1 MGDLRSRAN
10 KSVIERSRVSNNLA
24 RHVSQMFHTFLQ
36 ILSLP
41 EVFLFQEKVIFST
54 TVHERL
60 WAVRVLRKCK
70 KIQFKG
76 QAPTN
81 YKI

>member
-24 RHVSQMFHTFLQ
+24 RHVSRMFHTFLQ

-41 EVFLFQEKVIFST
+41 EVFYSREGNIFNNSPRASLGCEG
-54 TVHERL
+54 VEEM
-60 WAVRVLRKCK
+60 
-70 KIQFKG
+70 
-76 QAPTN
+76 
-81 YKI
+81 